1 MSVDLI
7 CPACNNDLNMYDGY
21 TQCLNCNNIYYIKDG
36 IPLMFVPTGSNNKK
50 YDVTEMVKEFYEESP
65 FPNYEDMEESK

>member
-21 TQCLNCNNIYYIKDG
+21 IQCLNCNNIYYIKDG